1 MGAHIVRELVRPR
14 AAEAQREIALDLTPD
29 EIVLYEWRADGGW
42 RRFGGVALEDPEFL
56 GVIGLLRAEAEGV
69 AGAGRPVR
77 LWLPAGQVL
86 RLTVRIEARQSA
98 ARLGAAFHHACRQ
111 TGHAAEELAVAASP
125 PGPAGETT
133 LLVTYAA
140 TWHEARDYAARWGFV
155 PGPVSTRHAAE
166 DFGPEGPEFRIAPE
180 TGEAGRHGWR
190 QAAWVG
196 LALAAMLALPAP
208 AAGKAP
214 GAAPLPETRAEGA
227 DTVQGGAP
235 AGGLMTMLP
244 PPRPGAVESPPAAV
258 APDRGAAKEAAAP
271 RGSTESA
278 MAKTDAAGTPVTGA
292 GAAGDQP
299 DPVTASG
306 DSDLA
311 APLPAPRPLGPP
323 PVRPAR
329 VAVRAA
335 APASLFTATAAAAG
349 GPRLDRD
356 HAALMGV
363 LDLDSERRALIRLPG
378 GTYRSVRVGDVLEG
392 WEVRAIG
399 PESMQ
404 VARGSETV
412 TLLLVTR

>member
-1 MGAHIVRELVRPR
+1 MAGFGGLGARILSELVRPR
-14 AAEAQREIALDLTPD
+14 AAEAQCEMALDLTPD
-29 EIVLYEWRADGGW
+29 EIVLYERHADGGW
-42 RRFGGVALEDPEFL
+42 RRFGGVALEDSEFL

-86 RLTVRIEARQSA
+86 RLTVRIEARQPA

-133 LLVTYAA
+133 LLVTHAA

-166 DFGPEGPEFRIAPE
+166 DFGPEGPEFRLAPE
-180 TGEAGRHGWR
+180 AGEAGRQGWR
-190 QAAWVG
+190 PAAWLG
-196 LALAAMLALPAP
+196 LALAAVLALPAP

-214 GAAPLPETRAEGA
+214 EAAPLPETRAEGA
-227 DTVQGGAP
+227 DTARGAAS

-244 PPRPGAVESPPAAV
+244 PARPGTARDATT
-258 APDRGAAKEAAAP
+258 P
-271 RGSTESA
+271 RGSMEGA
-278 MAKTDAAGTPVTGA
+278 MAKTDAAEMPAMGSAPTGEPP
-292 GAAGDQP
+292 AAMA
-299 DPVTASG
+299 ASG
-306 DSDLA
+306 GSDLA
-311 APLPAPRPLGPP
+311 APLPAPRPLGQP

-329 VAVRAA
+329 LAARAA
-335 APASLFTATAAAAG
+335 APAGLFAASAATAG
-349 GPRLDRD
+349 EPRIDRSY
-356 HAALMGV
+356 AALMGI
-363 LDLDSERRALIRLPG
+363 LDLDTGRQALLRLPG
-378 GTYRSVRVGDVLEG
+378 DRYRMVRVGDVLEG
-392 WEVRAIG
+392 WEVRVIG

-404 VARGSETV
+404 VGRGGETV